1 MTFSIVARSRDG
13 AWWGSAV
20 SSRCLAVGRAVPA
33 AKVNVGAIATQAKCN
48 LTYRERG
55 LSLLSSGASAEEVV
69 KALVRDDDQQQYR
82 QVGVVDGMGRAS
94 SHTGENCNG
103 WAGHVTGDGYAIQGN
118 FLSGSAV
125 IAAMERAWLATDESD
140 QLERRM
146 LASLLA
152 GDRAGGDRRGRQ
164 SSAIL
169 VVTEEGAYEGGSDEY
184 TNLRVDDHHDPVLEL
199 IRLYDL
205 REVHLVQSDGSGAIP
220 LEGEVMSEI
229 AVLLDRVGYPP
240 ETSADDTVVGA
251 LEAWAIDEYLSGR
264 FHGDSVD
271 IELLTVLR
279 NRAGTGSLL

>member
-1 MTFSIVARSRDG
+1 M
-13 AWWGSAV
+13 

-55 LSLLSSGASAEEVV
+55 LSLLSAGASAEEVV
-69 KALVRDDDQQQYR
+69 DLLVRDDDQRAYR
-82 QVGVVDGMGRAS
+82 QVGVVDGMGRSS
-94 SHTGENCNG
+94 SHTGEDCNG
-103 WAGHVTGDGYAIQGN
+103 WAGHVVGDGYAIQGN
-118 FLSGSAV
+118 FLAGPGV
-125 IAAMERAWLATDESD
+125 IAAMERAWLATDEAD

-146 LASLLA
+146 LAALLA

-164 SSAIL
+164 SAAIL

-199 IRLYDL
+199 IRLFDL
-205 REVHLVQSDGSGAIP
+205 REVHLVQTDGRDALP
-220 LEGEVMSEI
+220 VEGDLMSEI

-240 ETSADDTVVGA
+240 DTSGDDAVVAA

-264 FHGDSVD
+264 FHGGSID
-271 IELLTVLR
+271 IEALTVLR
-279 NRAGTGSLL
+279 NRAGSGVFA